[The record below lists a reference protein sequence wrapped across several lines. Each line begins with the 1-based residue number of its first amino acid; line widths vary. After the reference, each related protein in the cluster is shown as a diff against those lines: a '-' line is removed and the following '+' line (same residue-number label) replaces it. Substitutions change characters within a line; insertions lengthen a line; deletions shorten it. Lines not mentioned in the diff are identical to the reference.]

1 MGSAN
6 IQAKIK
12 KGLAKAVDK
21 TGSSAS
27 ENVYLVRKTS
37 TGTSPIDVGVTTTET
52 ILLVNAIFKNYDQRL
67 VGGNIQA
74 GDRQL
79 VSDNTVEINVGDTIN
94 QGSTNY
100 IVIDLGQSAPTS
112 DVLVYMPQVRVQ

>member
-12 KGLAKAVDK
+12 KGLAKAINK
-21 TGSSAS
+21 TGSATSDL
-27 ENVYLVRKTS
+27 VYLVQKS
-37 TGTSPIDVGVTTTET
+37 SAGTPLNPLTVTET
-52 ILLVNAIFKNYDQRL
+52 NVLLVDAVFKDYSKFLTDTS
-67 VGGNIQA
+67 IKA

-79 VSDNTVEINVGDTIN
+79 VTNSDVVITTNDTIK

-100 IVIDLGQSAPTS
+100 IVISTDVIAPTS
-112 DVLVYMPQVRVQ
+112 DVLGYISQVRAQ